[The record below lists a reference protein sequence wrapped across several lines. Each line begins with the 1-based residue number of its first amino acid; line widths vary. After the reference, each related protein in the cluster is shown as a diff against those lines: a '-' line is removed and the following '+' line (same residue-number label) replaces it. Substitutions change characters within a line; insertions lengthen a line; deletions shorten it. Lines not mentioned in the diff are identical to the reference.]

1 MLVMEDTDAEL
12 GHCYRHPDR
21 ETALR
26 CSNCGRFICSQ
37 CMRPTPTGQRCPEC
51 VGRTT
56 AMRPR
61 SMANVTPVITYAL
74 IAINAFVY
82 FGQVEGVVHESDYWL
97 YGPAVA
103 NGEWYRL
110 VTSMFLHASIIHIGS
125 NMLVLYWV
133 GPQLE
138 ARYGPARY
146 LALYMASG
154 VAGSLG
160 SILLQPHA
168 QAIGASG
175 AIFGLF
181 GAIAVVLLRTTG
193 SIAPI
198 VPLLVI
204 NLGLTFAVPGI
215 AYGGHLGGLAGGV
228 IVALAY
234 EALASRRASVAT
246 QVAAAIGIGLAV
258 GALAVLQAGQIA

>member
-1 MLVMEDTDAEL
+1 MMRAMDDADL
-12 GHCYRHPDR
+12 GYCYRHPDR

-56 AMRPR
+56 AYRPR
-61 SMANVTPVITYAL
+61 SMANVTPVVTYGL
-74 IAINAFVY
+74 IAANAIVY
-82 FGQVEGVVHESDYWL
+82 FMQTQNVIRDFDYYL
-97 YGPAVA
+97 YAPSVA

-110 VTSMFLHASIIHIGS
+110 VTSMFLHASILHIGS

-138 ARYGPARY
+138 TRYGPARY
-146 LALYMASG
+146 LALYMG
-154 VAGSLG
+154 AGIAGGLG
-160 SILLQPHA
+160 SFLLEPHVPVV
-168 QAIGASG
+168 GASG

-198 VPLLVI
+198 LPLLFI
-204 NLGLTFAVPGI
+204 NLALTFTVPGI

-228 IVALAY
+228 LIALVY
-234 EALASRRASVAT
+234 ESLQARRAGVP
-246 QVAAAIGIGLAV
+246 AAVLSAIAIGLAI
-258 GALAVLQAGQIA
+258 AAVAIVQAGRIA